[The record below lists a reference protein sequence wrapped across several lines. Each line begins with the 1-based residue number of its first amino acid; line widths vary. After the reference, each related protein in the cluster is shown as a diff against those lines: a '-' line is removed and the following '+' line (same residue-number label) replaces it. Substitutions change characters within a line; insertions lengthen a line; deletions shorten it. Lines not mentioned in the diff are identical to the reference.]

1 MTDHAVVVGNGPAPS
16 RSLLVGLLEQGGLLL
31 CADGGANTI
40 AGYGLVP
47 DAVVG
52 DLDSVDSSLQQ
63 RWTKTEWVKVD
74 ADDTGTDLQK
84 VLDHAHQRQVRSA
97 VLTGGTGAR
106 TDHTL
111 WNLSLLGRFADRLDL
126 AIVDDD
132 CLIRLISGLVRFEA
146 PLGLKL
152 SLCPLAGPVDGITT
166 QGLRWSLNEDRLV
179 PGERDGISNETV
191 DSTVEIRVDG
201 AGHLLLIVQWA
212 GQIDLSL
219 IPRTAPD

>member
-74 ADDTGTDLQK
+74 LPENHCCAFLM
-84 VLDHAHQRQVRSA
+84 RS
-97 VLTGGTGAR
+97 
-106 TDHTL
+106 
-111 WNLSLLGRFADRLDL
+111 
-126 AIVDDD
+126 
-132 CLIRLISGLVRFEA
+132 
-146 PLGLKL
+146 
-152 SLCPLAGPVDGITT
+152 
-166 QGLRWSLNEDRLV
+166 
-179 PGERDGISNETV
+179 
-191 DSTVEIRVDG
+191 
-201 AGHLLLIVQWA
+201 
-212 GQIDLSL
+212 
-219 IPRTAPD
+219 